1 MAARLG
7 LQIYEWVNRFARKL
21 AAKPGK
27 EGIMTI
33 PNQETVR
40 DLSNEILTKFMKYNV
55 PREAL
60 QSENDI
66 KVIYNQIKNIEEQ
79 TLARNLKKELTPKK
93 VAPVLDLT
101 GKKIDTSKPILGGK
115 NVPESEAQIKT
126 KLEGMNK
133 KTVERIRRR
142 RYEAALKEER
152 RKMAK
157 DPEYIPKI
165 LDPDDFADGGLA
177 PLLGEPTYADGGR
190 IGFKLGGID
199 KARRAFLKWAGAGAA
214 GIGAAKSGLLGLLK
228 SGKPITGVVTSVPI
242 KSGVD
247 GMPAWFKPLVNKVI
261 KEGTE
266 VPSGAERV
274 IVHKTKLPDSKTD
287 IYVEQDLN
295 TGNVVVDIGAGK
307 HGFSAGYHGQPV
319 RLEYKASEVIEP
331 NPAGSGFITS
341 KGQVTSTGI
350 SKGKMTDKGMK
361 TKEEFWVEEAEFTG
375 GHPENI
381 KYEDVTIEK
390 YGEHG
395 SDFSEVEKFATG
407 KTTKASKKGS
417 KEVWEADW
425 DDSLPDDY
433 ASGGRVPFGRG
444 YLVGGAKS
452 LGKKYKGSTLAAIL
466 ENPKLLGA
474 ELGHDGI
481 MQLMQLLGMF
491 SEGGRVPLAGGKS
504 PDPSDATTTQLL
516 DILFDEGFDMEGI
529 LRLLKQSQ
537 VGNQGDFSSGY
548 QSTWRKAQGGRVPFS
563 KGKKV
568 VEGLAWLANKI
579 APGSTKVGQT
589 SKPMAP
595 KTELKRAIAGFQER
609 EAAAKLKEMIKN
621 KYQGRIDD
629 DLLNKIL
636 VDDNP
641 QRIAEVL
648 ATIDEALIMQGKGMG
663 PDQVIQTIK
672 ESWKRKPQ
680 ATGGRVPFFAGSI
693 AKLGKFSKAE
703 VLLQM
708 FENTIKQSKSANT
721 KKRFTNFIKEIKAK
735 PELANDPEVW
745 GFFTKGLPKNQRLVV
760 HSDDTVDFWR
770 QSDFGPHNIKTTDKF
785 MKKHPHLSRDEAVRI
800 QNMEPEDQ
808 ILEMKRLETIRN
820 RTKQAYGGLAGMLG
834 E

>member
-287 IYVEQDLN
+287 FYVEQDLN
-295 TGNVVVDIGAGK
+295 TGNVVVDIGVGK

-381 KYEDVTIEK
+381 KFEESTFEK
-390 YGEHG
+390 FGEHG

-407 KTTKASKKGS
+407 KVTKSSKGK

-433 ASGGRVPFGRG
+433 ASGGRVPFVKGK
-444 YLVGGAKS
+444 LAKYTTPE
-452 LGKKYKGSTLAAIL
+452 GI
-466 ENPKLLGA
+466 A
-474 ELGHDGI
+474 ELI
-481 MQLMQLLGMF
+481 EKMF
-491 SEGGRVPLAGGKS
+491 
-504 PDPSDATTTQLL
+504 
-516 DILFDEGFDMEGI
+516 
-529 LRLLKQSQ
+529 
-537 VGNQGDFSSGY
+537 
-548 QSTWRKAQGGRVPFS
+548 
-563 KGKKV
+563 
-568 VEGLAWLANKI
+568 
-579 APGSTKVGQT
+579 PGTTKVGQT
-589 SKPMAP
+589 SRPMAP
-595 KTELKRAIAGFQER
+595 KTLDRRAIAGFQER
-609 EAAAKLKEMIKN
+609 EKAAKSKIIDHSGDAPKAGE
-621 KYQGRIDD
+621 GRF
-629 DLLNKIL
+629 
-636 VDDNP
+636 
-641 QRIAEVL
+641 
-648 ATIDEALIMQGKGMG
+648 T
-663 PDQVIQTIK
+663 
-672 ESWKRKPQ
+672 
-680 ATGGRVPFFAGSI
+680 
-693 AKLGKFSKAE
+693 KAE
-703 VLLQM
+703 AIIMRL
-708 FENTIKQSKSANT
+708 ENTIKGAKGKKDKESKYVLET
-721 KKRFTNFIKEIKAK
+721 FPNFIKEIKAK
-735 PELANDPEVW
+735 PELANNQNVW
-745 GFFTKGLPKNQRLVV
+745 DNIMGELPKDQQFVV
-760 HSDDTVDFWR
+760 YGDDTVDFFT
-770 QSDFGPHNIKTTDKF
+770 QSKFGPHNIASKEAF
-785 MKKHPHLSRDEAVRI
+785 HRKHPYLTKQEAI
-800 QNMEPEDQ
+800 KISTMEPTDQ
-808 ILEMKRLETIRN
+808 VMELKRLEILR
-820 RTKQAYGGLAGMLG
+820 RTKNASGGLAEMLG